1 MSPGLDSVLHGLQG
15 HEEIAKKGRTVIKA
29 DEVVIRCDYVKTS
42 EVVNDSVESIEAD
55 DLIWWSWD
63 EKIVGFRDL

>member
-1 MSPGLDSVLHGLQG
+1 MSPGLDSILDGLRDHDG
-15 HEEIAKKGRTVIKA
+15 IIKNGRAGIKA
-29 DEVVIRCDYVKTS
+29 DEVVIRCDYAKAS
-42 EVVNDSVESIEAD
+42 EVVNDNVESAEID

>member
-1 MSPGLDSVLHGLQG
+1 MSPGLDSVLDGLRG
-15 HEEIAKKGRTVIKA
+15 HKGIAKKGRAGINT
-29 DEVVIRCDYVKTS
+29 DEVVIRCDYSKAS
-42 EVVNDSVESIEAD
+42 EAARDNLESAEAD